1 MTDDNNIMETM
12 VAYMHKAETYSNY
25 DGTSKKKFVLDNI
38 KLILDRETFDRYSPL
53 LELVIDLI
61 ISISRNDI
69 KLYLQSS
76 KKFCLP
82 LFSSCK

>member
-1 MTDDNNIMETM
+1 MDDNNIMES
-12 VAYMHKAETYSNY
+12 VVSYMHKAETYSNY
-25 DGTSKKKFVLDNI
+25 DGTSKKKFVLNNI
-38 KLILDRETFDRYSPL
+38 SLMLGKELFDRYSPL
-53 LELVIDLI
+53 FELIIDLI
-61 ISISRNDI
+61 VSISNKDV